1 VTNDP
6 LRLRCLQTWIML
18 ATQGDVSYRDTRI
31 KSFTTLMGMTMKT
44 RKNKLKIAP
53 NPL

>member
-1 VTNDP
+1 LFADSDDAANAGGH
-6 LRLRCLQTWIML
+6 R
-18 ATQGDVSYRDTRI
+18 YRAARI